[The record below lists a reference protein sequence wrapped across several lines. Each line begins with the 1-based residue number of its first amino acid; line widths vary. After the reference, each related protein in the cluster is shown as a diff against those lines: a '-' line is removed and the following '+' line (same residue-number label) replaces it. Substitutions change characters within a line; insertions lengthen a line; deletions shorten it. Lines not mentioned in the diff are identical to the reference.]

1 MTKHQNILNIYL
13 HSFLYMIM
21 KFWLK
26 WPLWTKQ
33 WHINCTTEWFHLNI
47 TWLIV
52 QTKSKCTVKK
62 KINLRYFLANFNRPV
77 YLRNSSV
84 YTLNTV
90 PKRLPPPRWVHA
102 WSWFHWTPSVGW
114 WSWWNPGTTV
124 CWPLG
129 KPSPHHLTQLLF
141 LYDISKFLLL
151 MKIIPA
157 QSKTPTLFPPFPP
170 KNSTK
175 S

>member
-1 MTKHQNILNIYL
+1 MTFMNKTMAYKLYDRMISSKH
-13 HSFLYMIM
+13 
-21 KFWLK
+21 
-26 WPLWTKQ
+26 
-33 WHINCTTEWFHLNI
+33 HLTYSANKI
-47 TWLIV
+47 
-52 QTKSKCTVKK
+52 KMYSKK
-62 KINLRYFLANFNRPV
+62 KINLRYFLANFNQPV

-141 LYDISKFLLL
+141 LYDISKFLTTFNENYSSPIKNTHSFSSL
-151 MKIIPA
+151 
-157 QSKTPTLFPPFPP
+157 SP
-170 KNSTK
+170 KKFNQVLE
-175 S
+175 